1 MSQAE
6 TPIRTFIAVELPPDI
21 REALAGA
28 QASLKRD
35 LTMRSLRWV
44 NPDSIHIT
52 LKFLGDV
59 LPSQMPAITEA
70 LAAVVPQHAAFSVAV
85 AGVGAFPNLSR
96 PNVLW
101 IGLEGQLVP
110 LQRLRDDVEAVIAP
124 LGFPTERRPFQPH
137 LTLARIKDAPS
148 ADLRMIGDTVRRA
161 EVRRLGQIDVHEVA
175 LMRSDLRRE
184 GALYTQLAAFP
195 LGNSVE
201 KP

>member
-6 TPIRTFIAVELPPDI
+6 APIRTFIAVELPPPI
-21 REALAGA
+21 REALART

-35 LTMRSLRWV
+35 LAMRSLRWV

-59 LPSQMPAITEA
+59 MPSQMPAIEEA
-70 LAAVVPQHAAFSVAV
+70 LAGVARHHAAFSVAV
-85 AGVGAFPNLSR
+85 AGLGAFPNLSR

-101 IGLEGQLVP
+101 VGLEWQIVL

-148 ADLRMIGDTVRRA
+148 ADLRVIGDTVRRA